1 MKQRGREIP
10 APAPRAGGARQKSK
24 GKKKKSKAGRWY
36 LGVENASLG
45 PFSIKNFGIGSGTAP
60 RDLQGQDVR
69 TNEYVPGMQETK
81 IHTRRERLGV
91 VNGSTTYAV
100 RSYPINPGNVN
111 LFPWLSE
118 IAPLYEKYRVRDMR
132 FVFEQ
137 TGSGFAAPNQSGRVV
152 LGCDYDV
159 MSPDVASI
167 EEAENKNP
175 NVGFAPYESAVLRLD
190 NTLITPEPKFTR
202 GANYPAG
209 GDPKTYDG
217 GKLFVAVAGTPNAN
231 QIGVLYIEY
240 DIEMI
245 TPQLPSAVG
254 FQPDFHLAGFEWVP
268 TTNLPNAT
276 LTDAPLQRFPGNAAG
291 GLTLAVTAPASFN
304 LAPGNWRVHGHLYVN
319 NTTSQL
325 SGLYIYLKK
334 NGAPMRTLWI
344 ERSSGSTFSEMTG
357 IVDYVIPSSSVAD
370 VYSFQ
375 LYATFAGGATTVQ
388 QSALYFEF

>member
-10 APAPRAGGARQKSK
+10 APAVKAGATRQKK
-24 GKKKKSKAGRWY
+24 GKKKSKAGRWY

-100 RSYPINPGNVN
+100 RSYPINPGNIN

-132 FVFEQ
+132 FVFVQ

-190 NTLITPEPKFTR
+190 NSLITPEPKFTR

-245 TPQLPSAVG
+245 TPQLPSAIG
-254 FQPDFHLAGFEWVP
+254 FQPDFHLAGFEWAP
-268 TTNLPNAT
+268 ATNLPNAT
-276 LTDAPLQRFPGNAAG
+276 LVDAVLSRLPGNVAG

-304 LAPGNWRVHGHLYVN
+304 LTPGNWRVHGYLYVQN
-319 NTTSQL
+319 STSQM
-325 SGLYIYLKK
+325 SGLFVYLYR
-334 NGAPMRTLWI
+334 NGVEMRKLAVFHQ
-344 ERSSGSTFSEMTG
+344 SSAVTSDWTAV
-357 IVDYVIPSSSVAD
+357 IDYVIASDNVTD
-370 VYSFQ
+370 VFAFT
-375 LYATFAGGATTVQ
+375 LYATSAGGATTIQ

>member
-1 MKQRGREIP
+1 MKQRGRDIPPP
-10 APAPRAGGARQKSK
+10 APAKKDAGTRRK
-24 GKKKKSKAGRWY
+24 GGKKKSKAERWY

-81 IHTRRERLGV
+81 IHTRRERLGTV
-91 VNGSTTYAV
+91 VGSTTYAV
-100 RSYPINPGNVN
+100 RSYPINPGNTS

-118 IAPLYEKYRVRDMR
+118 IAPLYEKYRVREMR
-132 FVFEQ
+132 FVFVQ

-175 NVGFAPYESAVLRLD
+175 NVGFTPYESAVLRLD
-190 NTLITPEPKFTR
+190 SALITPEPKFTR
-202 GANYPAG
+202 GPNYPAG

-217 GKLFVAVAGTPNAN
+217 GKLFVAVAGTPNTS

-245 TPQLPSAVG
+245 TPQLPSVIG
-254 FQPDFHLAGFEWVP
+254 FQPDFHLAGFDWLP
-268 TTNLPNAT
+268 GTNLPNAT
-276 LTDAPLQRFPGNAAG
+276 LVDAALSRLPGNVAG
-291 GLTLAVTAPASFN
+291 GLVLAVTAPASFN
-304 LAPGNWRVHGHLYVN
+304 LVPGNWRIHGYLLVV
-319 NTTSQL
+319 NTTSQA
-325 SGLYIYLKK
+325 SGLYVYLYK
-334 NGAPMRTLWI
+334 NGVEMRKLSIT
-344 ERSSGSTFSEMTG
+344 RSSGATFSELTAV
-357 IVDYVIPSSSVAD
+357 IDYVIASDNVTD
-370 VYSFQ
+370 TYSFKI
-375 LYATFAGGATTVQ
+375 YATLAGGATTIH